1 MIDEPNGNNLLKHP
15 NGLASSF
22 SNDDMS
28 QSQSISEY
36 TDANES
42 MSCPTEFLAEVNNN
56 LFQLPLICSLQC
68 TVYESN

>member
-1 MIDEPNGNNLLKHP
+1 MIDEPNGNNLLKPKHS
-15 NGLASSF
+15 NGLVSSF

-42 MSCPTEFLAEVNNN
+42 MSCPTEFLAEVI
-56 LFQLPLICSLQC
+56 FICFLLQH
-68 TVYESN
+68 E

>member
-1 MIDEPNGNNLLKHP
+1 MIDEPNGNNLLKPKHS

-22 SNDDMS
+22 SNDDMSQS

-42 MSCPTEFLAEVNNN
+42 MSCPTEFLAEVKSF
-56 LFQLPLICSLQC
+56 LLK
-68 TVYESN
+68 